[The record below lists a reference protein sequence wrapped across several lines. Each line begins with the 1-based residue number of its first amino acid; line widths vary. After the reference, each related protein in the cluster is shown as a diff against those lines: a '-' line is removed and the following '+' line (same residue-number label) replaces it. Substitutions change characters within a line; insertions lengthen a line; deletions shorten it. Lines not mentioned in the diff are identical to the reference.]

1 MAQIAQQDNL
11 VITSTTPIATI
22 DAAAK
27 KKLKECIEAGT
38 IYDVIVVTP
47 ETPETAKVTNK
58 SKVLAW
64 SKDVTAPQAPTYKV
78 ALVDCNTGV
87 LSVFSL
93 S

>member
-11 VITSTTPIATI
+11 IVTRTKPIDTI
-22 DAAAK
+22 DEAAK

-38 IYDVIVVTP
+38 INDVIVVTP
-47 ETPETAKVTNK
+47 GTGKGTNK

-64 SKDVTAPQAPTYKV
+64 SKDVTTSLAPIYKV
-78 ALVDCNTGV
+78 ALVDFNTGA
-87 LSVFSL
+87 LSIFSL

>member
-11 VITSTTPIATI
+11 IVTSTKPIATI

-47 ETPETAKVTNK
+47 ETEDVTNK

-64 SKDVTAPQAPTYKV
+64 SKDVTAPQAPVYNV
-78 ALVDCNTGV
+78 ALVDCKTGA
-87 LSVFSL
+87 LEVFSL

>member
-1 MAQIAQQDNL
+1 M

-38 IYDVIVVTP
+38 INDVIVVTP
-47 ETPETAKVTNK
+47 GKTKVTNK

-64 SKDVTAPQAPTYKV
+64 SKDVTTPQAPTYKV
-78 ALVDCNTGV
+78 ALVDCNAEA

>member
-11 VITSTTPIATI
+11 IVTSTKPIAKI
-22 DAAAK
+22 DEAAK
-27 KKLKECIEAGT
+27 KKLKECIKAGT
-38 IYDVIVVTP
+38 ISDVIVV
-47 ETPETAKVTNK
+47 TPETAKVTNK

-64 SKDVTAPQAPTYKV
+64 SEDVTTPQAPTYKV
-78 ALVDCNTGV
+78 ALVDCNTGA

>member
-11 VITSTTPIATI
+11 IITSTTPIETI

-38 IYDVIVVTP
+38 INDVIVVTP
-47 ETPETAKVTNK
+47 GTEKVTKK

-64 SKDVTAPQAPTYKV
+64 SKDVTSPSAPIYKV
-78 ALVDCNTGV
+78 ALVDCNTGA
-87 LSVFSL
+87 LKVFSL

>member
-11 VITSTTPIATI
+11 IVTSTNPITTI
-22 DAAAK
+22 DEAVK

-38 IYDVIVVTP
+38 ISDVVVVTT
-47 ETPETAKVTNK
+47 ETKGVTNK

-64 SKDVTAPQAPTYKV
+64 SKDVTTSETPIYNV
-78 ALVDCNTGV
+78 ALVDCNTGE

>member
-47 ETPETAKVTNK
+47 EEKKVTNK

-64 SKDVTAPQAPTYKV
+64 SKDVTTLQAPTYKV
-78 ALVDCNTGV
+78 ALVDCNTGA

-93 S
+93 N

>member
-11 VITSTTPIATI
+11 IVTSTNPIATI
-22 DAAAK
+22 DEAAK

-38 IYDVIVVTP
+38 INDVIVVTS
-47 ETPETAKVTNK
+47 ETTKVISK

-64 SKDVTAPQAPTYKV
+64 SKDVTIPQTPTYKV
-78 ALVDCNTGV
+78 VLVDCSTGM
-87 LSVFSL
+87 LSVSSL

>member
-11 VITSTTPIATI
+11 IVTSTEPVAAI

-38 IYDVIVVTP
+38 INDVIVVTP
-47 ETPETAKVTNK
+47 GTTKVTNK

-64 SKDVTAPQAPTYKV
+64 SKDVTTQQAPTYKV
-78 ALVDCNTGV
+78 ALVDCSTGV
-87 LSVFSL
+87 LSVLSL

>member
-1 MAQIAQQDNL
+1 M

-38 IYDVIVVTP
+38 IYDVIVVTL
-47 ETPETAKVTNK
+47 ETAKVTNK

-64 SKDVTAPQAPTYKV
+64 SKDVTTPQAPTYNV
-78 ALVDCNTGV
+78 VLVDCNTGA

>member
-11 VITSTTPIATI
+11 IVTSTKPIATI
-22 DAAAK
+22 DETAK

-38 IYDVIVVTP
+38 IYDVVVVTP
-47 ETPETAKVTNK
+47 GTGKVTNK

-64 SKDVTAPQAPTYKV
+64 SKDVTTLQEPIYKV
-78 ALVDCNTGV
+78 VLVNCETGA

-93 S
+93 N

>member
-11 VITSTTPIATI
+11 IVTSTKSIATI
-22 DAAAK
+22 DEAAK

-38 IYDVIVVTP
+38 INDVIVVTL
-47 ETPETAKVTNK
+47 ETEKVTSK

-64 SKDVTAPQAPTYKV
+64 SKDVTTSQTPTYKV
-78 ALVDCNTGV
+78 VLVDCSAQA

>member
-11 VITSTTPIATI
+11 IVTSTEPIAKI
-22 DAAAK
+22 DEAAK

-38 IYDVIVVTP
+38 INDVVVVTP
-47 ETPETAKVTNK
+47 ETTKVTNK

-64 SKDVTAPQAPTYKV
+64 SKDVTTPHVPKYKV

-87 LSVFSL
+87 LSVLSL

>member
-11 VITSTTPIATI
+11 IVTSTQPIATI
-22 DAAAK
+22 DAEAK
-27 KKLKECIEAGT
+27 KKLIACIEAGT
-38 IYDVIVVTP
+38 INDVIVVTP
-47 ETPETAKVTNK
+47 ETEKVTNK

-78 ALVDCNTGV
+78 ALVDCNTGA
-87 LSVFSL
+87 LEVFSL

>member
-38 IYDVIVVTP
+38 IYDVVVVTP
-47 ETPETAKVTNK
+47 ETTEVTNK

-64 SKDVTAPQAPTYKV
+64 SKDVIASQAPTYKV
-78 ALVDCNTGV
+78 ALVDCKTGA

>member
-11 VITSTTPIATI
+11 IVTSTKPIATI
-22 DAAAK
+22 DETAK
-27 KKLKECIEAGT
+27 TKLKECIEAGT
-38 IYDVIVVTP
+38 INDVIVVTL
-47 ETPETAKVTNK
+47 EAEKVTNK

-64 SKDVTAPQAPTYKV
+64 SKDVTTPQKPTYKV
-78 ALVDCNTGV
+78 ALVSCETGM

>member
-11 VITSTTPIATI
+11 IVTNTKPIETM
-22 DAAAK
+22 DEAAK

-38 IYDVIVVTP
+38 INDVIVVTQKT
-47 ETPETAKVTNK
+47 EKVTNK

-64 SKDVTAPQAPTYKV
+64 SKDVTEPQTPTYKV
-78 ALVDCNTGV
+78 VLVDCQAGTLSV
-87 LSVFSL
+87 LSL

>member
-1 MAQIAQQDNL
+1 MI
-11 VITSTTPIATI
+11 VTSTKPIATI
-22 DAAAK
+22 DEAAK

-38 IYDVIVVTP
+38 INDVIVVIP
-47 ETPETAKVTNK
+47 ETENVTNK

-64 SKDVTAPQAPTYKV
+64 SKDVTKPKAPTYNV
-78 ALVDCNTGV
+78 VLVDCSTGA

>member
-1 MAQIAQQDNL
+1 MAQVAQQDDL

-22 DAAAK
+22 DEAAK

-38 IYDVIVVTP
+38 INDVIVV
-47 ETPETAKVTNK
+47 TPETAKVTNK

-64 SKDVTAPQAPTYKV
+64 SKDVTASQAPTYKV
-78 ALVDCNTGV
+78 ALIDCNIGA
-87 LSVFSL
+87 LKVFSL

>member
-11 VITSTTPIATI
+11 IVTSTKPIATI
-22 DAAAK
+22 DEAAK

-38 IYDVIVVTP
+38 INDVIVVTTEP
-47 ETPETAKVTNK
+47 GKGTNK

-64 SKDVTAPQAPTYKV
+64 LKEVTASQEPTYKV
-78 ALVDCNTGV
+78 ALIDCNTEAV
-87 LSVFSL
+87 SVFSL

>member
-11 VITSTTPIATI
+11 IVTSTKPIAK
-22 DAAAK
+22 DEAAK

-38 IYDVIVVTP
+38 IYDVVVVTP
-47 ETPETAKVTNK
+47 ETEKVTNK

-78 ALVDCNTGV
+78 ALVDCNAGA